1 MSFFQKRKLETVNKN
16 LNQKTTFLQTYL
28 NHKHHN
34 LLFIKKHI
42 HSAKRMSLFISFKK
56 ASITLETSLILPLFL
71 FAMINLLS
79 MLDIIRLYSNIE
91 MVLHQAG
98 KEMAVYAYAY
108 EKIVDSD
115 NTVLDMIESIG
126 YSNLYVKEKLIK
138 ELDKNYLNS
147 SPLVKGE
154 NGISLLQSQIMKDD
168 MIDLVAEYKVKPVIG
183 MIGFRQMPLI
193 NRCRMRS
200 WTGYDNTKGAG
211 KAEDNDTIV
220 YVAENGTVYH
230 TNRSCTHLILSIKKT
245 SLQKISTLRNENGGK
260 YYPCEICGNDS
271 TSNIVY
277 ITEQGDRY
285 HKNSECS
292 GLKRTI
298 YAISIHEVGNRKECY
313 RCSQSGG

>member
-1 MSFFQKRKLETVNKN
+1 MSFFQKKRLETINKN
-16 LNQKTTFLQTYL
+16 LNQETTFLQTYL
-28 NHKHHN
+28 NHKHHK
-34 LLFIKKHI
+34 LLSIKKHI
-42 HSAKRMSLFISFKK
+42 HSVKRMSLFIPFKK
-56 ASITLETSLILPLFL
+56 ASITLEASLILPLFL

-91 MVLHQAG
+91 MVLHQTG
-98 KEMAVYAYAY
+98 KEMAIYAYAY

-115 NTVLDMIESIG
+115 SAVLDMVESIG
-126 YSNLYVKEKLIK
+126 YSNIYVKEKVIK

-147 SPLVKGE
+147 SPLVQGE

-168 MIDLVAEYKVKPVIG
+168 MIDLIVEYKVKPVIG

-193 NRCRMRS
+193 NRCRMRA
-200 WTGYDNTKGAG
+200 WTGYDNTKGTG
-211 KAEDNDTIV
+211 IVEGGDDIV

-230 TNRSCTHLILSIKKT
+230 TVRSCTHLLLSIRKA
-245 SLQKISTLRNENGGK
+245 SLHEIPTLRNENGGK
-260 YYPCEICGNDS
+260 YYPCEICGDDS

-285 HKNSECS
+285 HKSSECS

-298 YAISIHEVGNRKECY
+298 YAISIHEVGSRKKCQ
-313 RCSQSGG
+313 RCSESGV